1 MCSQLQEQQEEL
13 LQRKT
18 AVRMTKT
25 GLHMTKHAQQT
36 RACHLLYSILVLTA
50 FWFLGTMPLVR
61 VRKSEILQTR
71 PLALHNRRMYQRRRL
86 LHVTVM
92 RRTLPH

>member
-13 LQRKT
+13 LERKT
-18 AVRMTKT
+18 GVRMTKT

-50 FWFLGTMPLVR
+50 FWFLGTMLLVR

-71 PLALHNRRMYQRRRL
+71 PLALHNRRMCRRRKL
-86 LHVTVM
+86 LHVTVI
-92 RRTLPH
+92 RRTLPY